1 MTSFYATLRTRS
13 RGALPLLSAD
23 SSPTLR
29 GARGQ
34 APCTPKI
41 APFRLPSSVTLFLGR
56 SGPRKSV
63 PQTNFFPQS
72 LHAQSCVFA
81 RVLPLFL
88 MSIDPHAGQQS
99 GVVFVV
105 LAWCR
110 ALPSAK
116 VALLPMPHPA
126 GTAPGG
132 AQGTSP
138 LTHYPPA
145 LKGARGGR
153 YPPPAGFSVS
163 APSPSRV
170 KMNGLRPPLTASRL
184 GLCQ

>member
-72 LHAQSCVFA
+72 LHAQRCVFA

-105 LAWCR
+105 LAWCWACDGR
-110 ALPSAK
+110 
-116 VALLPMPHPA
+116 
-126 GTAPGG
+126 
-132 AQGTSP
+132 SP
-138 LTHYPPA
+138 RCPE
-145 LKGARGGR
+145 LKGRGSICFR
-153 YPPPAGFSVS
+153 KS
-163 APSPSRV
+163 
-170 KMNGLRPPLTASRL
+170 PPLTALDFWIFWAIPSTPTEQETCVSRPVVSASIPQKPL
-184 GLCQ
+184 SLAFQIP

>member
-72 LHAQSCVFA
+72 LHAQRCVFA

-105 LAWCR
+105 LAWCWACDGHTFSTLR
-110 ALPSAK
+110 HTQTPLLPLMMIAPCQSFKEGEGALPRR
-116 VALLPMPHPA
+116 LQ
-126 GTAPGG
+126 TAPHC
-132 AQGTSP
+132 SIP
-138 LTHYPPA
+138 L
-145 LKGARGGR
+145 
-153 YPPPAGFSVS
+153 
-163 APSPSRV
+163 
-170 KMNGLRPPLTASRL
+170 
-184 GLCQ
+184 

>member
-1 MTSFYATLRTRS
+1 MPPSIPYLASLIMCRNRKSGKQVIPKCLRFWKLALRGGCLTSFYATLRTRS

-72 LHAQSCVFA
+72 LHAQRCVFA

-99 GVVFVV
+99 GVVLVV
-105 LAWCR
+105 LAWCWACDGR
-110 ALPSAK
+110 
-116 VALLPMPHPA
+116 
-126 GTAPGG
+126 
-132 AQGTSP
+132 SP
-138 LTHYPPA
+138 RCPCSQ
-145 LKGARGGR
+145 RW
-153 YPPPAGFSVS
+153 
-163 APSPSRV
+163 
-170 KMNGLRPPLTASRL
+170 
-184 GLCQ
+184 